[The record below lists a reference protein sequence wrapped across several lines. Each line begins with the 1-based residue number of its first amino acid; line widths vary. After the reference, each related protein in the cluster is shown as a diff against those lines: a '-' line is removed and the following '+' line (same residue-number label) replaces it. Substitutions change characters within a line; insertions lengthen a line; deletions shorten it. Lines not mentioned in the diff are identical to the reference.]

1 MPIYEYECSRC
12 GHRLEALQKISD
24 APLSECPACHEAAL
38 TKLISASNFRLKGAG
53 WYETDFK
60 KDGRKQLAE
69 TDSADKSGK
78 ADAGAGGKDT
88 AGSGAGEKTDNKAE
102 KKPAKEQAQSRES
115 TGESSGKT
123 KTTRDAGKSKPG
135 KSGAADG

>member
-24 APLSECPACHEAAL
+24 APLAECPACHEPAL
-38 TKLISASNFRLKGAG
+38 TKLISAASFRLKGAG

-60 KDGRKQLAE
+60 KDGRKRLAE
-69 TDSADKSGK
+69 TDSAEKGGK
-78 ADAGAGGKDT
+78 ADGKDSARAGASDKADT
-88 AGSGAGEKTDNKAE
+88 RADNK
-102 KKPAKEQAQSRES
+102 PAATQAQSSKS
-115 TGESSGKT
+115 TGESTGKT
-123 KTTRDAGKSKPG
+123 KTSSDAGKSKPG